1 MENKTMHSE
10 QMATPARHLPPDA
23 AHSLTS
29 PHDRDEPARA
39 TALVVDDEMLI
50 RWAISEL
57 LQELGFDVQQAG
69 DARSALEAIAH
80 RDRFELVMLDVRL
93 PDSHDLALLTR
104 IRALLPEARVIVLTA
119 HGNREL
125 FEEAMALGAHS
136 VVSKPFELSILAEAI
151 SRERGSPP

>member
-1 MENKTMHSE
+1 MHLE
-10 QMATPARHLPPDA
+10 HLATPAPQRLSGA
-23 AHSLTS
+23 AHPLTS
-29 PHDRDEPARA
+29 PCDRDEPARA

-50 RWAISEL
+50 RWALSEL
-57 LQELGFDVQQAG
+57 LRELGFDVQQAG

-104 IRALLPEARVIVLTA
+104 VRALLPEARVIVMTA

-125 FEEAMALGAHS
+125 LEAALALGAYS
-136 VVSKPFELSILAEAI
+136 VVSKPFELSRLAETI
-151 SRERGSPP
+151 LRERGLPP